1 MLVGVGSKMYVK
13 DLQVLQVQ
21 SLKTQNHLD
30 IIKTVIFVCVE
41 RCGPV
46 SAADA
51 RAVRPGLLLLAPRAG
66 CGAATNSRHAFGD
79 IFTFFKRVSCKPR
92 CCEALRDFPA
102 FGPLLAFGHHALSHA
117 NTRAAGA
124 PHALLHAHRVKTA
137 RTSPRARKH
146 TRSAQNPVSC
156 ASALCWRPMAVP
168 RRPHQ
173 PRAPRTTRA
182 SRISTHAA
190 TRAPQHT
197 SPALP
202 RLFAPCAGSAHCFW
216 HLTSGCTRT
225 RREYDADTAPR
236 KARTHARTRTR
247 AHPLSLMHSLS
258 ACLHTQHTAPWARI
272 RLTTQPAPHNNSLPH
287 ASPRRLA
294 LTPPAA
300 RSEKL
305 QRAPLCTPAVTS
317 FLSLC
322 ILRPFHSPRRRPSPG
337 THRSSEDVSRSMGYR
352 PSPRRC
358 RTNLKRQSSVS
369 FYCHNRSRVRIF
381 WSTFA
386 F

>member
-1 MLVGVGSKMYVK
+1 MTGFFEVSLLRGSE
-13 DLQVLQVQ
+13 DS
-21 SLKTQNHLD
+21 SLPS
-30 IIKTVIFVCVE
+30 
-41 RCGPV
+41 GPV
-46 SAADA
+46 
-51 RAVRPGLLLLAPRAG
+51 
-66 CGAATNSRHAFGD
+66 
-79 IFTFFKRVSCKPR
+79 
-92 CCEALRDFPA
+92 
-102 FGPLLAFGHHALSHA
+102 AFGHHALSHA

-137 RTSPRARKH
+137 RTSPRAREH
-146 TRSAQNPVSC
+146 TLRAQKPVSC

-225 RREYDADTAPR
+225 RREYDAESAPR

-258 ACLHTQHTAPWARI
+258 ACLHTQHTAPSARVLHTAPLPP
-272 RLTTQPAPHNNSLPH
+272 RACLHCTRRARGTLRARTPARARARAQPLSAAQTASLPAH
-287 ASPRRLA
+287 TAYSTMGTH
-294 LTPPAA
+294 TPNDAA
-300 RSEKL
+300 R
-305 QRAPLCTPAVTS
+305 TP
-317 FLSLC
+317 
-322 ILRPFHSPRRRPSPG
+322 
-337 THRSSEDVSRSMGYR
+337 
-352 PSPRRC
+352 
-358 RTNLKRQSSVS
+358 QQ
-369 FYCHNRSRVRIF
+369 
-381 WSTFA
+381 
-386 F
+386 

>member
-1 MLVGVGSKMYVK
+1 MF
-13 DLQVLQVQ
+13 DCE
-21 SLKTQNHLD
+21 
-30 IIKTVIFVCVE
+30 FVN
-41 RCGPV
+41 R
-46 SAADA
+46 
-51 RAVRPGLLLLAPRAG
+51 
-66 CGAATNSRHAFGD
+66 
-79 IFTFFKRVSCKPR
+79 
-92 CCEALRDFPA
+92 
-102 FGPLLAFGHHALSHA
+102 
-117 NTRAAGA
+117 
-124 PHALLHAHRVKTA
+124 AHRVKTA

-146 TRSAQNPVSC
+146 TRSAQKPVSC
-156 ASALCWRPMAVP
+156 ASALCWRPIAVP

-202 RLFAPCAGSAHCFW
+202 RLFAPCAGSAHCFR

-258 ACLHTQHTAPWARI
+258 ACLHTQHTAPWVRI
-272 RLTTQPAPHNNSLPH
+272 RLTTQPAPLHNSLPH
-287 ASPRRLA
+287 ASPRRIA

-305 QRAPLCTPAVTS
+305 QRAPPRSEKLQLPV
-317 FLSLC
+317 FFLC
-322 ILRPFHSPRRRPSPG
+322 ILRPFHSPRRRASPG
-337 THRSSEDVSRSMGYR
+337 THRSSEDVSRSMGYIDR
-352 PSPRRC
+352 ARAC
-358 RTNLKRQSSVS
+358 RTNDKVLFTEAGS
-369 FYCHNRSRVRIF
+369 
-381 WSTFA
+381 
-386 F
+386 